1 MIKLIAPAN
10 LFSALVFA
18 KYLEGETESMNK
30 HIKVVFIIIFVF
42 LSNTSK
48 AQIYE
53 VGTFTGI
60 SAYRGD
66 LNTEKVFNK
75 IWVAGGGMIRYNHGQ
90 HVSLRLNASVT
101 ELRGSDLRGSQPY
114 IIIPP
119 GKQYEFETILYEL
132 SLQGEI
138 NFLPF
143 ITGDTDTRFTP
154 YLFGGL
160 GGIYFN
166 PRAYRNANSQNPVLI
181 TDDIHWGTAGEPDDF
196 SNFSIISLF
205 GYGFKFNLSENFMAG
220 IEWGMRYAGLPF
232 TRSYG
237 SDYLD
242 MVSLRGNPKNNDWY
256 SMLGLTFT
264 YKFLDRSQP
273 PCPNHN
279 L

>member
-1 MIKLIAPAN
+1 MIKLTALAN
-10 LFSALVFA
+10 RFNDVVFA
-18 KYLEGETESMNK
+18 QYLESVTESMNK
-30 HIKVVFIIIFVF
+30 YITVVFIIFFVF

-60 SAYRGD
+60 SAYMGD

-75 IWVAGGGMIRYNHGQ
+75 IWVAGGGMIRYNYDQ
-90 HVSLRLNASVT
+90 HVSIRLNASVT

-119 GKQYEFETILYEL
+119 FGQYEFETILYEL
-132 SLQGEI
+132 SLQAEI

-143 ITGDTDTRFTP
+143 ITGNTDTRFSP

-160 GGIYFN
+160 GSIYFN
-166 PRAYRNANSQNPVLI
+166 PTAYSVANTPNPVLI
-181 TDDIHWGTAGEPDDF
+181 TDGIHWSGGTEPDDF

-205 GYGFKFNLSENFMAG
+205 GYGFKFNLSENFIAG
-220 IEWGMRYAGLPF
+220 FEWGMRYAGLPF
-232 TRSYG
+232 TKRYG
-237 SDYLD
+237 TDYLD
-242 MVSLRGNPKNNDWY
+242 MVSLKGNPENNDWY

-264 YKFLDRSQP
+264 YKFLDRSRP